1 MKPYDTSGMLEDEDE
16 LESVLREYFQQEMP
30 PELQELSEASDEE
43 FEKRFRQIQTVGNE
57 TADPFASRRHR
68 AFKLGLLTSALCA
81 CLAVGIGLIQFQPE
95 ENPVVVDRIIPAQS
109 EIDHTPPANTNT
121 DTDDSDE
128 LDSNTLVVV
137 DHGNSP
143 MEMTPRVDNNVHE
156 SIDITLYNTEMG
168 PVEQRTELSWTNITV
183 ENPKTGSNV
192 KMSMPE
198 LTIDFVP
205 INKAG
210 LSLIGDESGG
220 NGQ

>member
-1 MKPYDTSGMLEDEDE
+1 MKPYDTSGMLGNDDE
-16 LESVLREYFQQEMP
+16 LESVLREYFRQEMP
-30 PELQELSEASDEE
+30 PELQELSDDSDEE
-43 FEKRFRQIQTVGNE
+43 FEKRFRQTQTAGN
-57 TADPFASRRHR
+57 ASDDPFTSRRHQ

-81 CLAVGIGLIQFQPE
+81 CLTLGIGFIQLLPE
-95 ENPVVVDRIIPAQS
+95 ANPVVVERIIPAQPAT
-109 EIDHTPPANTNT
+109 ENIPPV
-121 DTDDSDE
+121 DTVIDDSDE

-137 DHGNSP
+137 DHGDSP
-143 MEMTPRVDNNVHE
+143 MEMTPRVHDNVQE

-168 PVEQRTELSWTNITV
+168 PVEQRTELSWTNFSV

-205 INKAG
+205 VNKAG
-210 LSLIGDESGG
+210 LSLVGDESGG